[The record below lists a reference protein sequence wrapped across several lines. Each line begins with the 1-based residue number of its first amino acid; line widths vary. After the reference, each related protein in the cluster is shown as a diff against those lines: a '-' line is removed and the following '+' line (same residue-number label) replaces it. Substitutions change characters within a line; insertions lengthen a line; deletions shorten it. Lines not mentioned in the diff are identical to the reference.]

1 MSTVSESK
9 NDRIDWGE
17 LLILVILGALVM
29 FFFLVYLN
37 SIEYNNLVGKAT
49 NIGEEGYL
57 AVSDYFFLSKD
68 SAKYFTIKVTSV
80 YTQSNNDDYKI
91 VILHATFKNIRYD
104 VVDINHYSYYLITDE
119 GHSYQSIELL
129 TVDGTKVLKDTHK
142 ECVMKFNIPAD
153 EKPVKLIIMKGD
165 RIAKEIILRHS

>member
-9 NDRIDWGE
+9 NYRIDWGG
-17 LLILVILGALVM
+17 LLILVILGALAM

-57 AVSDYFFLSKD
+57 EVSDYFFLSKD
-68 SAKYFTIKVTSV
+68 SAKYFTIKVTAV
-80 YTQSNNDDYKI
+80 DVQSNNDDKT
-91 VILHATFKNIRYD
+91 VLLHATFKNIRYD
-104 VVDINHYSYYLITDE
+104 VVDINWYSYYLITDE
-119 GHSYQSIELL
+119 EHSYQSTALL

-142 ECVMKFNIPAD
+142 ECVMKFNIPAN
-153 EKPVKLIIMKGD
+153 EKPVKLIIMKED
-165 RIAKEIILRHS
+165 RIVKEVILRPN

>member
-68 SAKYFTIKVTSV
+68 SAKYFTIKVTAV
-80 YTQSNNDDYKI
+80 DVQSNNDDKT
-91 VILHATFKNIRYD
+91 VLLHATFKNIRYD
-104 VVDINHYSYYLITDE
+104 VVDINHYSYYLVTDE
-119 GHSYQSIELL
+119 EHSYQSTALL
-129 TVDGTKVLKDTHK
+129 IADGTKVLKDTHK
-142 ECVMKFNIPAD
+142 ECVIKFNIPVD
-153 EKPVKLIIMKGD
+153 QKPIKLIIVKDD
-165 RIAKEIILRHS
+165 RIVKEIVLKHN

>member
-9 NDRIDWGE
+9 NYRIDWGG
-17 LLILVILGALVM
+17 LLILVILGALAM

-57 AVSDYFFLSKD
+57 EVSNYFFLSKD
-68 SAKYFTIKVTSV
+68 SAKYFTIKVTAIDI
-80 YTQSNNDDYKI
+80 QNSNDYKT

-104 VVDINHYSYYLITDE
+104 VADINHYSYYLITDE
-119 GHSYQSIELL
+119 EHSYQSTVLL
-129 TVDGTKVLKDTHK
+129 TIDGTKVLKDTHK
-142 ECVMKFNIPAD
+142 ECVMKFNIPAN
-153 EKPVKLIIMKGD
+153 EKPVKLIILKGD
-165 RIAKEIILRHS
+165 RIVKEIVLRHS

>member
-68 SAKYFTIKVTSV
+68 SAKYFTIKVTAV
-80 YTQSNNDDYKI
+80 DVQSNNDDKT
-91 VILHATFKNIRYD
+91 VLLHATFKNIRYD
-104 VVDINHYSYYLITDE
+104 VVDINWYSYYLVTDE
-119 GHSYQSIELL
+119 EHSYQSTALL
-129 TVDGTKVLKDTHK
+129 MVDGTKVLKDTHK
-142 ECVMKFNIPAD
+142 ECVIKFNIPVD
-153 EKPVKLIIMKGD
+153 QKPIKLIIVKGD
-165 RIAKEIILRHS
+165 RIVKEIVLKHN